1 MGLHTIVL
9 SVFRMTEGC
18 QSGIPLR
25 DAYDEGEQIM
35 RLKSAGFL
43 VALALAT
50 SSAAAAP
57 LPHLTGVSAEQSL
70 TQQVRHRHYLH
81 HWYGYWR
88 HCPYWYE
95 PDFWGSWRLFSP
107 CSNKVITHAY

>member
-1 MGLHTIVL
+1 
-9 SVFRMTEGC
+9 
-18 QSGIPLR
+18 
-25 DAYDEGEQIM
+25 M

-43 VALALAT
+43 VALALIA
-50 SSAAAAP
+50 SSVSAAP
-57 LPHLTGVSAEQSL
+57 LPRLPGISGEQSL
-70 TQQVRHRHYLH
+70 AQQVRHRRYLH